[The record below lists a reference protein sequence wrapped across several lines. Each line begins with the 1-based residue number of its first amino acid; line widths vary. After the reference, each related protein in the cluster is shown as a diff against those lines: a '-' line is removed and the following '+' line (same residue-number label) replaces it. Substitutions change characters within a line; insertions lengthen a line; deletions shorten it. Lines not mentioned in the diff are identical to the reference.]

1 MKDFGEERLKRMI
14 ENRKAAPKRA
24 VITGGMPY
32 GNKDLH
38 YGHVLGMFLYA
49 DFMARFLRDRIGK
62 DNVIFVSGTDC
73 YGSPSMETYRKLQE
87 QGYKGSMQDMVME
100 YHLRHK
106 EDLKKFD
113 ISLDFFGASAV
124 GEAVDNHREISEMIF
139 NKLYDNGYLKKMST
153 LQFYDEEKEVFLNGR
168 QVIGKCPYENCNS
181 EKGYADECDLGHQY
195 QPKELINPVST
206 LSGKTPVLKEIGN
219 WYFDMPRCL
228 DLMNEWVDRLE
239 KTEARPFFL
248 KEIREFFKKPEIYI
262 KKDQLSAYEDIAGLL
277 PTHDIREE
285 KSKASF
291 VLVFNKLEDRE
302 FACETLSENQIRYR
316 TGKTLTPFR
325 LSGNIS
331 WGVPV
336 PNKEGLDDLTFY
348 VWPES
353 LWAPISFT
361 KTCLEKQ
368 GKGKDAWKDYWCNK
382 DSYIY
387 QILGED
393 NMYFYGPVQHAMWL
407 CTQGKNP
414 SLDIPNGELNMSHLI
429 VNKHSLFLGNKA
441 SSSGSI
447 KPPKPDDLLK
457 YYSVEQLRMH
467 FLGLSVGNTSSSFT
481 PKPFD
486 PDAKPEDA
494 DPVTKDGN
502 LLTNVYNRVLRT
514 LFYTWQSK
522 FDGVVP
528 VRTVSEQ
535 VQKDATMT
543 VLKYEKLM
551 FDNKFH
557 MVMYE
562 LDNYIRN
569 INKYWV
575 ANIKSCEEDN
585 EKLACLIA
593 DTLYQCKVAMVLLH
607 PVTPTNIEKLAEDL
621 KVSKD
626 IFSWDTI
633 TDPIYDFVEDKDNYR
648 PKFIEARYDF
658 FSKPACQLVTE
669 E

>member
-1 MKDFGEERLKRMI
+1 M
-14 ENRKAAPKRA
+14 
-24 VITGGMPY
+24 
-32 GNKDLH
+32 
-38 YGHVLGMFLYA
+38 
-49 DFMARFLRDRIGK
+49 
-62 DNVIFVSGTDC
+62 
-73 YGSPSMETYRKLQE
+73 
-87 QGYKGSMQDMVME
+87 
-100 YHLRHK
+100 
-106 EDLKKFD
+106 
-113 ISLDFFGASAV
+113 
-124 GEAVDNHREISEMIF
+124 
-139 NKLYDNGYLKKMST
+139 
-153 LQFYDEEKEVFLNGR
+153 
-168 QVIGKCPYENCNS
+168 
-181 EKGYADECDLGHQY
+181 
-195 QPKELINPVST
+195 
-206 LSGKTPVLKEIGN
+206 
-219 WYFDMPRCL
+219 
-228 DLMNEWVDRLE
+228 
-239 KTEARPFFL
+239 
-248 KEIREFFKKPEIYI
+248 
-262 KKDQLSAYEDIAGLL
+262 
-277 PTHDIREE
+277 
-285 KSKASF
+285 
-291 VLVFNKLEDRE
+291 
-302 FACETLSENQIRYR
+302 
-316 TGKTLTPFR
+316 
-325 LSGNIS
+325 
-331 WGVPV
+331 PV

-414 SLDIPNGELNMSHLI
+414 SLNIPNGELNMSHLI

-486 PDAKPEDA
+486 PDAKPEDV

-575 ANIKSCEEDN
+575 ANIKACEEDN

-633 TDPIYDFVEDKDNYR
+633 TDPIYDFVEDKNNYR

>member
-62 DNVIFVSGTDC
+62 DNVVFVSGTDC

-368 GKGKDAWKDYWCNK
+368 GKGKDAWKEYWCNK

-575 ANIKSCEEDN
+575 ANIKACEEDN

-621 KVSKD
+621 KVSKG

-633 TDPIYDFVEDKDNYR
+633 TDPIYDFVEDKNNYR

-658 FSKPACQLVTE
+658 FSKPACQLVAE

>member
-1 MKDFGEERLKRMI
+1 MKDFNDERLKRMI
-14 ENRKAAPKRA
+14 MNRPVAPKRA
-24 VITGGMPY
+24 VLTGGMPY

-73 YGSPSMETYRKLQE
+73 YGSPALETYRKRCE
-87 QGYKGSMQDMVME
+87 EGYTGTIEEMVRE
-100 YHLRHK
+100 YHERHK
-106 EDLKKFD
+106 CDLKKFD
-113 ISLDFFGASAV
+113 ISLDFFGASAI
-124 GEAVDNHREISEMIF
+124 GDAVPYHREVSAEIF
-139 NKLYDNGYLKKMST
+139 EKLYNNGYLKKMST
-153 LQFYDEEKEVFLNGR
+153 LQFYDEEKKTFLNGR
-168 QVIGKCPYENCNS
+168 QVIGKCPYENCQS

-195 QPKELINPVST
+195 QPKELIEPTST
-206 LSGKTPVLKEIGN
+206 LSGTTPILKEISN

-228 DLMNEWVDRLE
+228 DMLNAWADKLE
-239 KTEARPFFL
+239 KTEARQFFL
-248 KEIREFFKKPEIYI
+248 KEVREFFKKPEIYI
-262 KKDQLSAYEDIAGLL
+262 KKDQMEKFEEIRFLL
-277 PTHDIREE
+277 PTFEMREE

-291 VLVFNKLEDRE
+291 VLVFDKLENRE
-302 FACETLSENQIRYR
+302 IACEILGDNGIRYR

-336 PNKEGLDDLTFY
+336 PSKEGLDDLTFY

-361 KTCLEKQ
+361 KTHLAKNNKLDE
-368 GKGKDAWKDYWCNK
+368 WKDYWCSK

-407 CTQGKNP
+407 CTQGENP
-414 SLDIPNGELNMSHLI
+414 TLDIPYGELNMSHLI

-457 YYSVEQLRMH
+457 YYTVEQLRMH

-486 PDAKPEDA
+486 PDAKPEDI

-528 VRTVSEQ
+528 VREISENIL
-535 VQKDATMT
+535 KDCTLT
-543 VLKYEKLM
+543 ILKYEKLM

-562 LDNYIRN
+562 LDSFIRN
-569 INKYWV
+569 INKHWV
-575 ANIKSCEEDN
+575 ANIKEAENDT
-585 EKLACLIA
+585 EKLAQLIA
-593 DTLYQCKVAMVLLH
+593 DTLHLCKVAMVLLH
-607 PVTPTNIEKLAEDL
+607 PVTPTNIEKLAEDF
-621 KVSKD
+621 KVAKD
-626 IFSWDTI
+626 IFSWETI
-633 TDPIYDFVEDKDNYR
+633 NEPIYNFVENKDDYR

-658 FSKPACQLVTE
+658 FVKHPSQFE
-669 E
+669 N